1 MGSISAK
8 MKAAGYLKVEQTDFL
23 SNYVGA
29 FQELRNAGELFDVT
43 LACENETIEAHKVVL
58 SACSPFFRQVFQ
70 KTKPNHPFVYLRGV
84 LNKDLQ
90 ALLQYIYTGET
101 QVPAED
107 VSRFIATAQ
116 EMKIKGLVE
125 EIEDSCS
132 LEEKQKVQ
140 ESNDGYSRNKSDV
153 VLENTPIDLERLP
166 IKSESLRKEL
176 RSRMEKLEGAEEG
189 YMWRCKEC
197 GKQMKQKS
205 KLELHVE
212 THLEGFIHT
221 CVLCS
226 KDHRTR
232 IALKTHIKIHHKD
245 LKKESEEGSNLFV
258 SFEELNEESFE
269 ESDGNEANMTHNS
282 VLETSSIQSE
292 LEKEQNEKLHAEI
305 LKRMEKVDD
314 EEQGS
319 IWKCTE
325 CDKKLKKKNKLEA
338 HVETH
343 LEGFTHTCVHCNKV
357 HKTRVALNQHIFIKH
372 KTA

>member
-23 SNYVGA
+23 SNYIGA
-29 FQELRNAGELFDVT
+29 FKELRNAGELFDVT

-58 SACSPFFRQVFQ
+58 SACSPFFRQIFQ
-70 KTKPNHPFVYLRGV
+70 KTKPKHPFVYLRGV

-125 EIEDSCS
+125 GIEDSCS
-132 LEEKQKVQ
+132 LEEKDKVQ
-140 ESNDGYSRNKSDV
+140 ESTDGYSRNESDV
-153 VLENTPIDLERLP
+153 VLENTPINLERLP

-176 RSRMEKLEGAEEG
+176 RSRMEKLDDAEEG

-245 LKKESEEGSNLFV
+245 LKKKSEEGSKLFV

-269 ESDGNEANMTHNS
+269 ESDGNEANMKHNS

-292 LEKEQNEKLHAEI
+292 L
-305 LKRMEKVDD
+305 
-314 EEQGS
+314 G
-319 IWKCTE
+319 
-325 CDKKLKKKNKLEA
+325 
-338 HVETH
+338 
-343 LEGFTHTCVHCNKV
+343 
-357 HKTRVALNQHIFIKH
+357 
-372 KTA
+372 